1 MYRAT
6 DAERADI
13 KIPPTHTPLRRRYG
27 RKAAELAALHW
38 SKTVR
43 VQRGRTCLAYT
54 LRAISCRLRPH
65 RRRAAIMRRKLRPHK
80 HNLCQPEATGQ
91 QSTAVGFGLPSLAL
105 SAALLAQQLPPL
117 TNFSGEYQETEGET
131 GGDWREQFEM
141 VAAICHWDD
150 QAKLVS
156 LVTNSAERSGL
167 CLL

>member
-1 MYRAT
+1 MLGVHFESDLLQT
-6 DAERADI
+6 
-13 KIPPTHTPLRRRYG
+13 PPTQISRRNHVTETPP
-27 RKAAELAALHW
+27 
-38 SKTVR
+38 T
-43 VQRGRTCLAYT
+43 QT
-54 LRAISCRLRPH
+54 
-65 RRRAAIMRRKLRPHK
+65 
-80 HNLCQPEATGQ
+80 LCQPEATGQ

-131 GGDWREQFEM
+131 GGYWREQFEM

-150 QAKLVS
+150 QAKLVN